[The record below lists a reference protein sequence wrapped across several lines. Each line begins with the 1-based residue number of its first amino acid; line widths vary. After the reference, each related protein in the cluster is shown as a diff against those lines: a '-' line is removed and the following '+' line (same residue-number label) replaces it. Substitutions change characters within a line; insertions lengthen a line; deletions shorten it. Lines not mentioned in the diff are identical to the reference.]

1 MRRAQPAG
9 RRGGRRR
16 RRYRDRGGSGGI
28 GKSRLLAE
36 AAGIAAGR
44 GVQVA
49 AGSVDELNQVTPWA
63 PLFRALFATSPV
75 LMSEVDLAP
84 LRALTD
90 QRLAVIRHPAAL
102 DRASRLRPL
111 ITLDDLQWAD
121 PATLLA
127 LGSLPAQLFSFP
139 VAWILA
145 QRPLPTS
152 ARLQSLTARL
162 TEMGAARLHLRPLD
176 ADAAAAMAADV
187 LGTRP
192 DTAVADLLTRA
203 EGNPLYIAELLR
215 STAGT
220 TTPGAGADHG
230 RLSSAPLRPRSA
242 WPRGPAITSR
252 TARDLLKVASV
263 LGREFTVPEL
273 AAMTGDGQPA
283 HVSAAAGADRR
294 GGQRAG

>member
-1 MRRAQPAG
+1 
-9 RRGGRRR
+9 
-16 RRYRDRGGSGGI
+16 
-28 GKSRLLAE
+28 
-36 AAGIAAGR
+36 
-44 GVQVA
+44 
-49 AGSVDELNQVTPWA
+49 
-63 PLFRALFATSPV
+63 
-75 LMSEVDLAP
+75 MSEVDLAP

-90 QRLAVIRHPAAL
+90 QRLAVIECIRAAL
-102 DRASRLRPL
+102 ERASRLRPLL

-121 PATLLA
+121 PAALLA

-203 EGNPLYIAELLR
+203 EGNPLISPSCCAAPRARPRLER
-215 STAGT
+215 APIT
-220 TTPGAGADHG
+220 GACPPP
-230 RLSSAPLRPRSA
+230 RFRPRSA
-242 WPRGPAITSR
+242 WPSPRTCDHCPNQRGIC
-252 TARDLLKVASV
+252 
-263 LGREFTVPEL
+263 
-273 AAMTGDGQPA
+273 
-283 HVSAAAGADRR
+283 
-294 GGQRAG
+294 